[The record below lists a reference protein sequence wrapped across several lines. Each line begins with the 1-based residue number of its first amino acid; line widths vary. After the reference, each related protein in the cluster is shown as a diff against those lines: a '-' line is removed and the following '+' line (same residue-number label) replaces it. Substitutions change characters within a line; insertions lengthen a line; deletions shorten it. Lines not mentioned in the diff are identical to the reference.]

1 MRFKASASLL
11 AVALL
16 ATACTTPNQAPHAS
30 GAQPAH
36 WTYGGAGGPEHW
48 GELSPKFSVCSSGRN
63 QSPVNL
69 TAPIKAK
76 LPTLSMSYGASGDE
90 VLNNGHTVQVNFKP
104 GDVLTVGAHRY
115 ELKQFHFHKPSE
127 NQINGK
133 LFPMEA
139 HLVHADAEGN
149 LAVVAVMIED
159 GASNPML
166 QAVWAGMPEK
176 ADVKVALPKPVSAQ
190 DLLPAQ
196 RDYYQF
202 SGSLTTPPCSE
213 GVLWLVMKQP
223 VTASAAQIERFG
235 HVMHHDNNRPVQPL
249 YSRVVLD

>member
-1 MRFKASASLL
+1 LRIKTSASLL
-11 AVALL
+11 AVALV
-16 ATACTTPNQAPHAS
+16 ATACATLDAPHAGDS
-30 GAQPAH
+30 QPVH
-36 WTYGGAGGPEHW
+36 WTYSGAGGPEHW
-48 GELSPKFSVCSSGRN
+48 AELSPKFSLCASGRN
-63 QSPVNL
+63 QSPINL
-69 TAPIKAK
+69 TVPIKAN
-76 LPTLSMSYGASGDE
+76 LPALSMSYGPNGDE

-104 GDVLTVGAHRY
+104 GNVLSVGTRRY

-133 LFPMEA
+133 SFPMEA
-139 HLVHADAEGN
+139 HLVHADADGS

-166 QAVWAGMPEK
+166 QAVWASMPEQ
-176 ADVKVALPKPVSAQ
+176 ADVRLALPQAVSAL

-213 GVLWLVMKQP
+213 GVLWLVMKQAI
-223 VTASAAQIERFG
+223 TASAAQIERFG
-235 HVMHHDNNRPVQPL
+235 HVMHHDTNRPVQPL
-249 YSRVVLD
+249 YSRTVLE